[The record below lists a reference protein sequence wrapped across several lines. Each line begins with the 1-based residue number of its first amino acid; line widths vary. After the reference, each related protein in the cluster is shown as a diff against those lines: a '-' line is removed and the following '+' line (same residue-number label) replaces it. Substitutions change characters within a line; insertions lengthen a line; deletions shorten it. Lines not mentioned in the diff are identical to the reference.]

1 MSDQSSDVKG
11 SDFEP
16 YIPATRTLPEITVK
30 AVLLGAGLSV
40 VLAGANAYLGLK
52 VGLTVSASIPAAV
65 LSMAILRAFR
75 ESNILENNIVQTAA
89 SAGESLAA
97 GVIFTLPALILLGYW
112 NDFRFL
118 PTAAIALCGGILGV
132 FFSVPLRRAL
142 IIEADLRFP
151 EGVAT
156 GEVLKA
162 GTERGGG
169 ARRIAVGAL
178 AAAGLTLVQKGL
190 GLAGEAAARSVAV
203 GGAVFGFGMNL
214 SPALLGVGF
223 IVGPRVA
230 IPLLAGGAITVL
242 VGVPLYMT
250 MIGPEGVSEVDEVL
264 REELRR
270 LQALQAEM
278 GEPVTS
284 REVTVADVASRIW
297 GDTVRFLG
305 VGAMFVGGLWALL
318 SVARYVRA
326 GIRASLAAV
335 TRARSADRGQ
345 ETAPRTERDLPIHV
359 VFRGSLL
366 LAIPILA
373 VYLLAVD
380 RSALGVSGVLHWS
393 ALGVAVLFS
402 LAAGFVFSA
411 VAGYMAGLVG
421 SSNNPV
427 SGVTVI
433 TVLLAAFGLYGLFA
447 LEIGFGMSEGQ
458 ALAGA
463 AAAVLVGAVVACAAA
478 ISGDNLQDLK
488 AGHLVGATPER
499 QQMMQI
505 LGVVATALV
514 IGPILSLLYTAYGL
528 GDRLPR
534 PTTMDPL
541 VTLDAPQAQL
551 MRQVAAGVFSG
562 DLPWTMI
569 AIGAVIAVAVIVLDQ
584 LLQARGASVR
594 VPVMAVAVGMYLS
607 LGLGVTIFAG
617 GLVAWLAARALRR
630 DAAGAGL
637 TEAEVVEVGK
647 RSSRQGLLLTSGL
660 ITGEALMGI
669 VLAIPF
675 AVTQDQKAFHY
686 APASFGPVATAIGIA
701 AVLGIALWIYRTA
714 ASREAA

>member
-1 MSDQSSDVKG
+1 MSDQSPDVKG
-11 SDFEP
+11 SHFEP

-178 AAAGLTLVQKGL
+178 AAAGFILVQKGL

-230 IPLLAGGAITVL
+230 LPLLAGGAITVL

-270 LQALQAEM
+270 LQALQVEM
-278 GEPVTS
+278 GVPVTS
-284 REVTVADVASRIW
+284 GEVTVADVASRIW

-373 VYLLAVD
+373 VYVLAVD
-380 RSALGVSGVLHWS
+380 RSALGVSGALHWS

-514 IGPILSLLYTAYGL
+514 IGPILSLLYNAYGL
-528 GDRLPR
+528 SDRLPR
-534 PTTMDPL
+534 LDMDPL
-541 VTLDAPQAQL
+541 GTLSAPQAQL

-594 VPVMAVAVGMYLS
+594 VPVMAVAVGMYLD
-607 LGLGVTIFAG
+607 LALGVTIFAG

-669 VLAIPF
+669 LLAIPF